1 MRWSCRQYKALLP
14 GYIERELSP
23 KQRERVSR
31 HLSSCAECYVAYTEQ
46 RQIVRELAISLP
58 RIGASHGEGQ
68 APRLEKIR
76 AGVMSEMRQPKPTV
90 RLYQARY
97 SLVAL
102 ILIVTL
108 LMPWTMRGQA
118 FPLPTPPQPEQVNP
132 PGTPVV
138 ALPTADAATLT
149 ATLQSNYAPQPGA
162 TDTP

>member
-1 MRWSCRQYKALLP
+1 MRWSCRQYRALLP

-31 HLSSCAECYVAYTEQ
+31 HLSTCAECYMAHTEQ
-46 RQIVRELAISLP
+46 RQIARELAISLP
-58 RIGASHGEGQ
+58 RIGAARAGEQ
-68 APRLEKIR
+68 ALRLEKIR
-76 AGVMSEMRQPKPTV
+76 AGVMHEMRQPKPPM

-118 FPLPTPPQPEQVNP
+118 FSLPTPPQPEQIDP

-149 ATLQSNYAPQPGA
+149 ATLQANYAPQPGA
-162 TDTP
+162 TEAP